1 MIDIAFGYSN
11 LEYNLENGK
20 RGSRYDHLVQIIK
33 RLTGAEDALIV
44 NNNAAAVLL
53 VLNTIAKDGEVIVS
67 RGELV
72 EVGGSFRIS
81 SIMELGSGKLV
92 EVGSTNKTH
101 IEDYKSGFSEET
113 KAIMKVHTSNYR
125 ILGFT
130 ESVGIEELKQQEEFK
145 NIPIIEDLG
154 SGVFVDLSKYGLTY
168 EPTVID
174 SLKKG
179 ADIVTFSGDKMLGGP
194 QAGIIVGKKEYIEKM
209 KKNQLTRAL
218 RVDKMK
224 IAALEATLRMY
235 LDEEEAIRNIPTLKM
250 ITCSLKELDEKAGI
264 LLNKIQELNID
275 ADIQKEKNVSQVG
288 GGSMP
293 LEKLDTYT
301 VTIKPNKFS
310 VSYLEKRLRK
320 SDAHIIGRINEDKYI
335 LDVRTIEE
343 NEFDLIVK
351 ELKIIFN

>member
-145 NIPIIEDLG
+145 
-154 SGVFVDLSKYGLTY
+154 TY
-168 EPTVID
+168 
-174 SLKKG
+174 
-179 ADIVTFSGDKMLGGP
+179 
-194 QAGIIVGKKEYIEKM
+194 
-209 KKNQLTRAL
+209 
-218 RVDKMK
+218 
-224 IAALEATLRMY
+224 
-235 LDEEEAIRNIPTLKM
+235 
-250 ITCSLKELDEKAGI
+250 
-264 LLNKIQELNID
+264 LL
-275 ADIQKEKNVSQVG
+275 
-288 GGSMP
+288 
-293 LEKLDTYT
+293 
-301 VTIKPNKFS
+301 
-310 VSYLEKRLRK
+310 
-320 SDAHIIGRINEDKYI
+320 
-335 LDVRTIEE
+335 
-343 NEFDLIVK
+343 
-351 ELKIIFN
+351 